1 MTKKLTHLLIKAMKK
16 TLRNFGK
23 LLIILSLVYG
33 AFILSFVVLNF
44 TNYSGDQIN
53 DAYRVMG
60 IWENSWPTLGP
71 GPAAWSG
78 LVGDVYLPPLY
89 YYLVFPGT
97 LITPDLSAQ
106 AISNALFTF
115 LTIPLLAFTI
125 YRLLEGVEKDK
136 RFFLSALSGFWYI
149 FLFRNIV
156 MSTGDS
162 LGGNPVSIPFFL
174 LCLVLLYDFQ
184 LNEKLSPKLE
194 ILCWIG
200 YGLVIAIIT
209 NLHFSSLY
217 VISAV
222 SIISIIYYIFQ
233 NPKSKKQWTLPGLAI
248 FTTLITLTPYW
259 IGELGRNWIN
269 TQRIIQLVFDSST
282 EEGHSVSLTQRFQA
296 IFSGYIDLGKDVYFI
311 SDSDKSILISIVFL
325 LLILV
330 VGIYKFK
337 GNKTIFY
344 SLLFVWGVFLLAY
357 SSTDLEKTY
366 NPVFYKILIYLS
378 PIVLTMC
385 SLAYLDFSKKLDKI
399 LISFIICCITIS
411 LVVNIKYFAN
421 YINSRGGIS
430 RVANTSD
437 ISEALETIPA
447 QSIICHPQERY
458 KNIRNQEYI
467 NQYINQQD
475 LTFVGECER
484 NFYLLYPKYGSLGD
498 YRLKK
503 TKSISEDFKNFDH
516 QYELFEETPLF
527 YIYQIK

>member
-1 MTKKLTHLLIKAMKK
+1 MKNS
-16 TLRNFGK
+16 LRNIGK
-23 LLIILSLVYG
+23 LLIVLSLIYG
-33 AFILSFVVLNF
+33 ALILSFVVWNF

-60 IWENSWPTLGP
+60 IWEGSWPTLGP

-97 LITPDLSAQ
+97 LLTPDLSAQ
-106 AISNALFTF
+106 AISNAFFTF
-115 LTIPLLAFTI
+115 LTIPLLNFTI
-125 YRLLEGVEKDK
+125 YQLLENVEEDK

-174 LCLVLLYDFQ
+174 LCLVLLYNYQ
-184 LNEKLSPKLE
+184 LQGKLSPKLE
-194 ILCWIG
+194 ILSWIS

-222 SIISIIYYIFQ
+222 SILSIIYYILK
-233 NPKSKKQWTLPGLAI
+233 NPKRKKQWILPGLAI
-248 FTTLITLTPYW
+248 LTTLITLTPYW
-259 IGELGRNWIN
+259 IGEFGRNWIN

-282 EEGHSVSLTQRFQA
+282 EEGHSVSLLQRFEA
-296 IFSGYIDLGKDVYFI
+296 IFSGYIDLGPDVYFI
-311 SDSDKSILISIVFL
+311 SNSDNSLLISIVFL
-325 LLILV
+325 LLIFV

-337 GNKTIFY
+337 GNKAIFY
-344 SLLFVWGVFLLAY
+344 SLLITWGVFLLAY

-378 PIVLTMC
+378 PIILTIC
-385 SLAYLDFSKKLDKI
+385 SLAYLDFSKKLDKV
-399 LISFIICCITIS
+399 LISFIIFCITIS
-411 LVVNIKYFAN
+411 LIVNIKYFTN
-421 YINSRGGIS
+421 YINSRGGMP
-430 RVANTSD
+430 RVPNTSD
-437 ISEALETIPA
+437 ISEALAIIPA
-447 QSIICHPQERY
+447 QSKLCHPQERY

-467 NQYINQQD
+467 NKYINQQD
-475 LTFVGECER
+475 LTFLEECER
-484 NFYLLYPKYGSLGD
+484 NFYLLYPKYESLGD
-498 YRLKK
+498 YRFNQ
-503 TKSISEDFKNFDH
+503 TKSLSKKFKNFAH
-516 QYELFEETPLF
+516 QYELFEETSLF

>member
-1 MTKKLTHLLIKAMKK
+1 MKK
-16 TLRNFGK
+16 NLRNFGK
-23 LLIILSLVYG
+23 LLLILSLAYG
-33 AFILSFVVLNF
+33 VFILSFVVLNF

-53 DAYRVMG
+53 DAYRVMA
-60 IWENSWPTLGP
+60 IWEGSWPTLGP

-97 LITPDLSAQ
+97 LLTPDLSAQ

-149 FLFRNIV
+149 LLFRNIV

-174 LCLVLLYDFQ
+174 LCLVILYDYQ

-194 ILCWIG
+194 VLCWIT

-209 NLHFSSLY
+209 NLHFSALY

-233 NPKSKKQWTLPGLAI
+233 NRKKKKGWILPGLAI
-248 FTTLITLTPYW
+248 LTTLVTLTPYW
-259 IGELGRNWIN
+259 IGEFGRNWIN

-282 EEGHSVSLTQRFQA
+282 EEGHSVSLLQRFQA
-296 IFSGYIDLGKDVYFI
+296 IFSGYIDLGQGVYFI
-311 SDSDKSILISIVFL
+311 GNSSKSLLISIIFL

-330 VGIYKFK
+330 ISIYKFK

-344 SLLFVWGVFLLAY
+344 SLFIIWGVFLLAY

-366 NPVFYKILIYLS
+366 NPVFYKILIYLA
-378 PIVLTMC
+378 PIFLTMC
-385 SLAYLDFSKKLDKI
+385 SLAYLDFSKKLEKI
-399 LISFIICCITIS
+399 LIGFIIICITIS
-411 LVVNIKYFAN
+411 LLINIQYFAN
-421 YINSRGGIS
+421 YISSRGGMP
-430 RVANTSD
+430 RVPNTSD
-437 ISEALETIPA
+437 ISQALEKIPP
-447 QSIICHPQERY
+447 QSTVCHPQERY
-458 KNIRNQEYI
+458 RNIRNQEYI
-467 NQYINQQD
+467 NQYVNQQD
-475 LTFVGECER
+475 LTFVAECEED
-484 NFYLLYPKYGSLGD
+484 FYLLYPKYESLGD

-503 TKSISEDFKNFDH
+503 TKSLSKNFQNFNH
-516 QYELFEETPLF
+516 QYKLFEETPLF
-527 YIYQIK
+527 DIYQIN

>member
-1 MTKKLTHLLIKAMKK
+1 MKK
-16 TLRNFGK
+16 NLRNIGNI
-23 LLIILSLVYG
+23 LIILSLVYG
-33 AFILSFVVLNF
+33 ILILSFVVVNF
-44 TNYSGDQIN
+44 SNYSGDQIN

-60 IWENSWPTLGP
+60 IWEGSWPTLGP

-97 LITPDLSAQ
+97 LLTPDLSAQ

-115 LTIPLLAFTI
+115 LSIPLLGFTV
-125 YRLLEGVEKDK
+125 YKLLENVEEDK

-174 LCLVLLYDFQ
+174 LCLVLLYDYQ

-194 ILCWIG
+194 ILSWIA
-200 YGLVIAIIT
+200 YGFVIAIIT

-217 VISAV
+217 VITAV
-222 SIISIIYYIFQ
+222 AIVSMIYYIFQ
-233 NPKSKKQWTLPGLAI
+233 NPKRKKQWILPSLAI
-248 FTTLITLTPYW
+248 LTTLVTLTPYW

-282 EEGHSVSLTQRFQA
+282 EEGRSVSLLQRFQA

-311 SDSDKSILISIVFL
+311 GGSEKSAIISIIFL
-325 LLILV
+325 LFILV
-330 VGIYKFK
+330 IAVYKFN
-337 GNKTIFY
+337 GNKTILY
-344 SLLFVWGVFLLAY
+344 SLFTTWAVFLLAY
-357 SSTDLEKTY
+357 SSTDLEQTY

-378 PIVLTMC
+378 PIFLTIC

-399 LISFIICCITIS
+399 FIGFIIVCITIS
-411 LVVNIKYFAN
+411 LLANIKYFTN
-421 YINSRGGIS
+421 YINSRGGIP

-437 ISEALETIPA
+437 ISEVLENIPP
-447 QSIICHPQERY
+447 QSTLCHPQERY
-458 KNIRNQEYI
+458 RNIRNQEYI
-467 NQYINQQD
+467 NKYINQQD
-475 LTFVGECER
+475 LTFVAECEKD
-484 NFYLLYPKYGSLGD
+484 FYLLYTKYESLGD
-498 YRLKK
+498 YRLKE
-503 TKSISEDFKNFDH
+503 TKPLSENFQNFDH
-516 QYELFEETPLF
+516 EYELFKETPLF
-527 YIYQIK
+527 YIYKIK

>member
-1 MTKKLTHLLIKAMKK
+1 MKK
-16 TLRNFGK
+16 NLRNIGK
-23 LLIILSLVYG
+23 ILIILSLVYG
-33 AFILSFVVLNF
+33 VFILSFVVLNF

-60 IWENSWPTLGP
+60 IWEGSWPTLGP

-97 LITPDLSAQ
+97 LLTPDLSAQ
-106 AISNALFTF
+106 AISNAVLTF
-115 LTIPLLAFTI
+115 LTIPLLSFTV
-125 YRLLEGVEKDK
+125 YKLLENVEKDK

-174 LCLVLLYDFQ
+174 LCLVLLYNYQ
-184 LNEKLSPKLE
+184 LQGKLSSKLE
-194 ILCWIG
+194 ILSWIG
-200 YGLVIAIIT
+200 YGFVIAIIT

-222 SIISIIYYIFQ
+222 SILSIIYYIFQ
-233 NPKSKKQWTLPGLAI
+233 NPKRKKQWVLPGLSI
-248 FTTLITLTPYW
+248 LTSLITLTPYW
-259 IGELGRNWIN
+259 VGELGRNWVN

-282 EEGHSVSLTQRFQA
+282 EEDHSVSVLQRFQA

-311 SDSDKSILISIVFL
+311 GNSDKSVLISLVFL

-330 VGIYKFK
+330 IGIYKFR

-344 SLLFVWGVFLLAY
+344 SLLITWGVFLLAY

-366 NPVFYKILIYLS
+366 NPVFYKILIYLA
-378 PIVLTMC
+378 PIFLTMS
-385 SLAYLDFSKKLDKI
+385 SLAYLDFSKKLEKI
-399 LISFIICCITIS
+399 LIGFIIACITIS
-411 LVVNIKYFAN
+411 LVINLKYFGN
-421 YINSRGGIS
+421 YINSRGGMP
-430 RVANTSD
+430 RVQNTSD
-437 ISEALETIPA
+437 ISKALEIIPP
-447 QSIICHPQERY
+447 QSTVCHPQERY

-467 NQYINQQD
+467 NQYINQQP
-475 LTFVGECER
+475 LTFVAKCES
-484 NFYLLYPKYGSLGD
+484 NFYLLYPKYESLGD
-498 YRLKK
+498 YRLKE
-503 TKSISEDFKNFDH
+503 TKPLSKNFKNFDH
-516 QYELFEETPLF
+516 PYELFDETPLF